1 MQFSCSFWS
10 VQLNWIYLVVGRS
23 PATSNSIA
31 LYMFMHKISTRVV
44 CVNGKHPCNTLS
56 LLRDDMKRTWLL
68 TSIKGLYLY
77 SLFVNCHYFHLSIKV
92 ASSTKKKILNFSSV
106 FFENTKSNVL

>member
-31 LYMFMHKISTRVV
+31 LYMFMHKISRVV
-44 CVNGKHPCNTLS
+44 CVNGKHPCNTSQPTQRLYEK
-56 LLRDDMKRTWLL
+56 DMV
-68 TSIKGLYLY
+68 
-77 SLFVNCHYFHLSIKV
+77 VNVY
-92 ASSTKKKILNFSSV
+92 
-106 FFENTKSNVL
+106 